1 MNRADAA
8 DAALVVL
15 VLRTPGGLVDSTRD
29 INTSIIEAETPVV
42 VYVGPSGARAASAGF
57 LITIAADVAAMAPG
71 THIGAAHPVSGT
83 GEAMDDTAAEKAAS
97 DVAAYARSLATQ
109 RRRNVRLAE
118 RAVTNSESFT
128 ETEALEADPPLI
140 DLVADDLDSLLEA
153 LDGRVVTR
161 WDGSTQ
167 VLRTAGA
174 PIEHIEMNWRQRLLS
189 AIAHPQIAVLLFSLG
204 TLGLTIELWTPGAVL
219 PGVAGGIC
227 LLLAFFAF
235 QIMPI
240 NYVGLLLVVFGLVLL
255 ILEMVTAAFGVL
267 AAGGVISMI
276 FGLAMLIDSPA
287 PELQLGWPFIL
298 STMLALAA
306 IVGFLA
312 RLSLRAQRRPAVTG
326 RAGMLD
332 ESGEVIDDVGP
343 GVGGRVSTHGE
354 IWSAI
359 APDPA
364 GNTRAGGGHRRDDS
378 DGVARAPCRSGPGAR
393 SAHMSPILIFA
404 VVVALYLANSVKILN
419 EYERGV
425 IFRLG
430 KLLPRPKGP
439 GVVLVFAPIDR
450 MVRVGLRT
458 IVMDVPPQDIITR
471 DNVSVKVNA
480 VLYFRVMDPAKAI
493 VEVES
498 FTYATSQLAQTT
510 LRSVLGQV
518 ELDDL
523 LSERERLNQ
532 DLQRLLDQ
540 QTDPWGIKIAAVE
553 VKHVD
558 LPENMQRA
566 MARQAEAEREKRA
579 KIIHAE
585 GEFNASERL
594 SQAADIMGGQP
605 LAITL
610 RYLQTLT
617 EIAGEKNST
626 IVFPLPIE
634 LLNLL
639 QPKKSAGTDGE
650 QPPE

>member
-1 MNRADAA
+1 MTAQGFRLAVGLVMTAAGLWGLDRPLTAGQLADRPAVFVAEVDALIQPASAEFIKQTLNRADAA

-140 DLVADDLDSLLEA
+140 DLVADDLDSLLET

-359 APDPA
+359 APEPIPRGTRVRVVAINGMTLTVSPERPAVADPA
-364 GNTRAGGGHRRDDS
+364 Q
-378 DGVARAPCRSGPGAR
+378 GV
-393 SAHMSPILIFA
+393 HI
-404 VVVALYLANSVKILN
+404 
-419 EYERGV
+419 
-425 IFRLG
+425 
-430 KLLPRPKGP
+430 
-439 GVVLVFAPIDR
+439 
-450 MVRVGLRT
+450 
-458 IVMDVPPQDIITR
+458 
-471 DNVSVKVNA
+471 
-480 VLYFRVMDPAKAI
+480 
-493 VEVES
+493 
-498 FTYATSQLAQTT
+498 
-510 LRSVLGQV
+510 
-518 ELDDL
+518 
-523 LSERERLNQ
+523 
-532 DLQRLLDQ
+532 
-540 QTDPWGIKIAAVE
+540 
-553 VKHVD
+553 
-558 LPENMQRA
+558 
-566 MARQAEAEREKRA
+566 
-579 KIIHAE
+579 
-585 GEFNASERL
+585 
-594 SQAADIMGGQP
+594 
-605 LAITL
+605 
-610 RYLQTLT
+610 
-617 EIAGEKNST
+617 
-626 IVFPLPIE
+626 
-634 LLNLL
+634 
-639 QPKKSAGTDGE
+639 
-650 QPPE
+650 